1 MLNIRTNISFLPAKI
16 ANRISSIG
24 ALRHSSVCFD
34 SKHCS
39 LVRDDISISFLSLSL
54 SEICQLNFAAS
65 TPVVRQDPRRTGRC
79 PTERY
84 RLSRIEHYAP
94 GRIPLMAGR
103 TMIHTHAV
111 PSFPP
116 CSSRVFDACHGFCRE
131 IALFRP
137 SLYQIA
143 STIKP
148 APHPHPTTSFDP
160 LRYWNER
167 ETIYD
172 SSNSYSYQNWQN

>member
-16 ANRISSIG
+16 EANRISSIG

-39 LVRDDISISFLSLSL
+39 LVRDDISISFLSPSLSL
-54 SEICQLNFAAS
+54 SLPEICQLNFAAS

-84 RLSRIEHYAP
+84 RFGYYAP

-116 CSSRVFDACHGFCRE
+116 CSSHVFDACHGFCRE

-137 SLYQIA
+137 SLYQRQIA

-148 APHPHPTTSFDP
+148 APHPHPPFDP
-160 LRYWNER
+160 PRNWNE
-167 ETIYD
+167 
-172 SSNSYSYQNWQN
+172 